1 MFNFTPLW
9 PTTAI
14 HQLPRDSCV
23 KAQNECLHINNKLIY
38 ILGCYVKYILILGW
52 ITPLNRIGV
61 FSHLKKI
68 TFKTTHF
75 KLTCPHLKLNHPALW
90 INHKDGH
97 FLPQCSHIHN
107 PHSSGCS
114 PFISILSSLSI
125 SDSTHALGF
134 STLAWNPVDTFP
146 HESYQSHFL
155 WFNYPVSWGY
165 PFSFAQ
171 NLRWCVYN
179 GIPLK
184 ITHLTFL
191 PSY

>member
-1 MFNFTPLW
+1 MRW
-9 PTTAI
+9 
-14 HQLPRDSCV
+14 
-23 KAQNECLHINNKLIY
+23 KNKFIY
-38 ILGCYVKYILILGW
+38 ILDGLTMSKFLILGW
-52 ITPLNRIGV
+52 ITSLNRIGI
-61 FSHLKKI
+61 FYHKKMTHL

-75 KLTCPHLKLNHPALW
+75 KLTCPHLKLNPPALW

-114 PFISILSSLSI
+114 PFLPILSSLSS

-146 HESYQSHFL
+146 RESYQSHLL

-171 NLRWCVYN
+171 NLRWCACN

-191 PSY
+191 PYY